1 MTTQLGRKDARAYD
15 SSPISLPRK
24 VELGTRCTVKLF
36 VSLASF
42 EFFWLTRLAKYLT
55 SGDLK
60 SGGNMYFQLKTVSS
74 IAEVLTLGHLNAF
87 SLHYFEPKG
96 DGYEACTSEVTIKF
110 LDTVCYVIS
119 LLHLIDLLVQF
130 FSQTIL

>member
-1 MTTQLGRKDARAYD
+1 
-15 SSPISLPRK
+15 
-24 VELGTRCTVKLF
+24 
-36 VSLASF
+36 
-42 EFFWLTRLAKYLT
+42 
-55 SGDLK
+55 
-60 SGGNMYFQLKTVSS
+60 MYFQLKTVSS

-96 DGYEACTSEVTIKF
+96 DGYEAYTSEVTIKF

-130 FSQTIL
+130 FSQTILLKRGTDFVVLMKIKFCLKAV